1 MKKVILMIACAVIT
15 SSVFCGNASAE
26 GEHIHD
32 GFFLRLA
39 PGLGAMS
46 ASETIGNNK
55 LEVSGAS
62 GLFNFGLGGAI
73 AENLILHLDVASVST
88 SDPTVKVNGASA
100 TVYGDASTT
109 LMGIGLTSYFASN
122 AYLTGSIGIAKSK
135 FESNGVTGETDNG
148 YGINLM
154 IGKEWWVSDN
164 WGLGVAGQLLY
175 TSCPD
180 PSGLGTTSDYKT
192 TSLGILFSATYN

>member
-1 MKKVILMIACAVIT
+1 MRTFVLAIICAAVV
-15 SSVFCGNASAE
+15 SSVFCGNARAE
-26 GEHIHD
+26 GEHQHD

-39 PGLGAMS
+39 PGLGTMS
-46 ASETIGNNK
+46 ASETIGSSK
-55 LEVSGAS
+55 IEISGAS

-73 AENLILHLDVASVST
+73 AENLILHLDVASVSV
-88 SDPTVKVNGASA
+88 SDPTVKFNGASA
-100 TVYGDASTT
+100 TAYGDVSTT

-122 AYLTGSIGIAKSK
+122 VYLTGSIGIAKSK
-135 FESNGVTGETDNG
+135 FESHGVTYETDNG

-154 IGKEWWVSDN
+154 LGKEWWISDN

-180 PSGLGTTSDYKT
+180 PSGFGTSYDYKT
-192 TSLGILFSATYN
+192 TSLGVLFSATYN